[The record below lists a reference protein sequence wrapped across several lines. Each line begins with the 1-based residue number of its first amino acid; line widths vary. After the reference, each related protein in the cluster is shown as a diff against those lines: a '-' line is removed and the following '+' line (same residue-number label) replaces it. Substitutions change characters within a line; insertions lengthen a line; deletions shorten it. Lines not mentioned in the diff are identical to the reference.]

1 MTKQRRSFSTEFKH
15 AAAGLLL
22 DQAIAISKPAV
33 CLELSSSRCVAGSI
47 RSSKSTMAS
56 LRRAKRRATK
66 RSPTPHQNRPYLVF
80 HERPYSSIV
89 RGDSAQLQE
98 HYASP
103 TTVKNTQSLNAAI
116 KTANADIPISEA
128 NSKKDR

>member
-33 CLELSSSRCVAGSI
+33 YLELSSSRCVAGSI

-56 LRRAKRRATK
+56 LRRATK

-103 TTVKNTQSLNAAI
+103 TTVKKHSKSKRDN
-116 KTANADIPISEA
+116 KDSERRHT
-128 NSKKDR
+128 NQ